1 MRGPFPL
8 VLQHESCPTGKR
20 ATGYASA
27 APALPIIEHHQQHYI
42 MSDSG
47 GDRPSEAAIASK
59 LRDVVIAIHRT
70 GKTEDLTV
78 KRVRA
83 RAEQELALEDGF
95 FKTDA
100 SWKQKSQDQIVDAV
114 VGAVP
119 CNEWHWV

>member
-1 MRGPFPL
+1 
-8 VLQHESCPTGKR
+8 
-20 ATGYASA
+20 
-27 APALPIIEHHQQHYI
+27 

-59 LRDVVIAIHRT
+59 LRDIVISIHRI

-83 RAEQELALEDGF
+83 RAEKELALADGF
-95 FKTDA
+95 FKNDA
-100 SWKQKSQDQIVDAV
+100 SWKQRSQDQIVDAV

-119 CNEWHWV
+119 MQRVAMALMVS